1 MEEAV
6 GADRRVVFV
15 RRLPEPIRE
24 APAGRLHDRLH
35 GGDVVRRDTD
45 GVHGDIHRAFRDQ
58 HVLPEIADTTRS
70 SGPLLEP
77 NQSEDAAMVEVPLKV
92 VGERLGNRKQGTL
105 FIYDTEIFVYV
116 RARNRDR
123 MEAEIER
130 LSADL
135 RAEIRGLWRTSDP
148 RHFEEPGLETLTRQV
163 TALISERA
171 GNDPVSGEPYILRA
185 VVSMMPGFRA
195 DP

>member
-1 MEEAV
+1 MADEATDGAGATPAKSGGIKTMVVV
-6 GADRRVVFV
+6 GGLLILEAAVFAALFVVFL
-15 RRLPEPIRE
+15 REPSTST
-24 APAGRLHDRLH
+24 AA
-35 GGDVVRRDTD
+35 
-45 GVHGDIHRAFRDQ
+45 
-58 HVLPEIADTTRS
+58 
-70 SGPLLEP
+70 LLEP
-77 NQSEDAAMVEVPLKV
+77 NESEDAAMVEVPLKV

-105 FIYDTEIFVYV
+105 FIYDTEVFVYV

-171 GNDPVSGEPYILRA
+171 GTDPVSGEPYILRA